1 MRIGLTENA
10 FDGFFQKG
18 FGVITR
24 HNDGNKGIFWRVV
37 HFFKY

>member
-1 MRIGLTENA
+1 MRIGLTENT

-24 HNDGNKGIFWRVV
+24 HDDGDKGISLRVV
-37 HFFKY
+37 HVI